1 MIVLNYMVRTMGNY
15 IPLSAIL
22 HSTTSLVR
30 LYQYLAN
37 VFSQLGVKL
46 QQNDRLNLGQ
56 HGLKNY
62 R

>member
-1 MIVLNYMVRTMGNY
+1 MVRTMGNY
-15 IPLSAIL
+15 IPLSAVL
-22 HSTTSLVR
+22 HLTTSLVR
-30 LYQYLAN
+30 LHQYLAN

-46 QQNDRLNLGQ
+46 QRNDGLNLGR